1 MSNSL
6 ENKISI
12 MEKRLAAF
20 QELHQTLGKI
30 YTKPSAAQ
38 RAIEICHYFKHIT
51 QAKVVSLFLFD
62 PQSTYFHCR
71 ATTEA
76 NEKYVGGYLDISDK
90 DLQRSIEA
98 TLTERYTGRITLET
112 QIESYDF
119 SDKSLLLIPLK
130 SFETV
135 NGILLGEYEPSVQIR
150 QDDSHMELIGLFLNH
165 ITPLIDHI
173 LDHERL
179 EKKMETIQL
188 LYEIGHE
195 LGSVR
200 QEELLLERIMTLIKE
215 HLHVDRCSL
224 MIVEADRKTMKIK
237 RAFGMSGMDIDRIRV
252 TIGHGIA
259 GSVAESGKPLLIKDI
274 EKETQFES
282 LSPRSYFRTNSLLS
296 IPLIAQGEVI
306 GVINVNN
313 RKDSQP
319 FSKDDLQLLSAIG
332 SEIATVLNNSYI
344 KLQLKK
350 AKELDRDIDASI
362 TF

>member
-1 MSNSL
+1 MANSL

-12 MEKRLAAF
+12 LEKRLAAF
-20 QELHQTLGKI
+20 QELHQALGKI
-30 YTKPSAAQ
+30 YTKPSATQ
-38 RAIEICHYFKHIT
+38 RATEICHYFKHIT
-51 QAKVVSLFLFD
+51 QAKVVTLFLLD
-62 PQSTYFHCR
+62 PHSTYFHYS
-71 ATTEA
+71 ATTES
-76 NEKYVGGYLDISDK
+76 NEKYVGGYLYISDE
-90 DLQRSIEA
+90 DLKKSIA
-98 TLTERYTGRITLET
+98 AKLTERYTGQITIET

-119 SDKSLLLIPLK
+119 SDKSLSLIPLK
-130 SFETV
+130 SFEGV
-135 NGILLGEYEPSVQIR
+135 NGLLLGEYDSSQQIR
-150 QDDSHMELIGLFLNH
+150 QDDCQMELIRLFLNH

-179 EKKMETIQL
+179 EKKMKTIRL

-200 QEELLLERIMTLIKE
+200 QEDLLLERIMTLIKE

-224 MIVEADRKTMKIK
+224 MIIEPDRKTMKIK
-237 RAFGMSGMDIDRIRV
+237 RAFGMSGTDIDSIRV
-252 TIGHGIA
+252 TIGQGIA

-282 LSPRSYFRTNSLLS
+282 PSPRSYFRTNSLLS
-296 IPLIAQGEVI
+296 IPLIEQGEVI

-319 FSKDDLQLLSAIG
+319 FSKDDLHLLSAIG
-332 SEIATVLNNSYI
+332 SEIATVLNNSYM